1 MQIQNRFEVP
11 MSPPAAWSLLMD
23 ISFTAPC
30 FPGAELLEKI
40 DEDTYKGRVTV
51 RLGPLIMVFMGNL
64 HIENRNEATHSA
76 DVKAT
81 WTETKG
87 RGNAVAVTNFTMQE
101 RGSCTEIVVDSDLQ
115 LAGQI
120 AQYGRG
126 TGMISELSA
135 QLISKFA
142 ENLRA
147 KIQAVPPAPG
157 EAHAEKITPPSQPE
171 VSAFELLWKVLVN
184 RLKLCLAF
192 LTQP

>member
-11 MSPPAAWSLLMD
+11 IPPQAAWPLLMD

-40 DEDTYKGRVTV
+40 DADTYKGRVKV
-51 RLGPLIMVFMGNL
+51 RLGPMLMVFMGNL
-64 HIENRNEATHSA
+64 HIESRDEATHSA
-76 DVKAT
+76 TVKAT

-87 RGNAVAVTNFTMQE
+87 RGNAAAVTNFTMQE
-101 RGSCTEIVVDSDLQ
+101 SGSGTAVVVDSDVQ
-115 LAGQI
+115 LAGQV

-142 ENLRA
+142 ENLHA
-147 KIQAVPPAPG
+147 KIGAVSPATDEVP
-157 EAHAEKITPPSQPE
+157 AQKIAAPSQPE
-171 VSAFELLWKVLVN
+171 LSAFELLWKVLVN
-184 RLKLCLAF
+184 RLRRIF
-192 LTQP
+192 T